1 MASFGQ
7 IDGQDVPVWELRS
20 PGGLT
25 ARVIPWG
32 ARLISLRT
40 PSRIG
45 KMGEI
50 ILGHDRLQEYIDNPT
65 YFGATCGR
73 YANRIAG
80 GRYDGVQLD
89 VNEAPNHLHGGVRGF
104 DKVVWQLAERSAQA
118 IRLTHVSPAGD
129 MGYPGRLEASVT
141 YAFEGDEHLSITMEA
156 TTDAPTVVNLVNHAY
171 FNLKGA
177 GDVLDHEMTVAAD
190 HYTPVGP
197 GLIPTGEL
205 APVAGT
211 PFDFRTP
218 RSLRAALAG
227 DGAGYDHNWC
237 LTGAS
242 PAVRLVEPT
251 SGRGLELST
260 DQPGVQIYTC
270 GMMPEGTPGRGG
282 ATYGKFAGLTLET
295 QRYPD
300 SPNNPT
306 FPSARLTPGETYRH
320 RMDFRFFT
328 V

>member
-1 MASFGQ
+1 MEIFGQ
-7 IDGQDVPVWELRS
+7 IDGQDVPVHELRS
-20 PGGLT
+20 TGGLT

-45 KMGEI
+45 RMGEI
-50 ILGHDRLQEYIDNPT
+50 ILGHDRLQDYVDHPT

-89 VNEAPNHLHGGVRGF
+89 VNEPPNHLHGGRLGF
-104 DKVVWQLAERSAQA
+104 DKAMWQLAEQA
-118 IRLTHVSPAGD
+118 RDAVRFTLVSPDGD
-129 MGYPGRLEASVT
+129 MGYPGRLVASTT
-141 YAFEGDEHLSITMEA
+141 YRFEGDDRLVIEMEA

-177 GDVLDHEMTVAAD
+177 GDILDHEMTVAAD

-197 GLIPTGEL
+197 GLIPTKEI

-211 PFDFRTP
+211 KFDFRSP
-218 RSLRAALAG
+218 KRIGDLAG
-227 DGAGYDHNWC
+227 DDGYDHNWC
-237 LTGAS
+237 LTG
-242 PAVRLVEPT
+242 PVRLTEAT
-251 SGRGLELST
+251 TGRGLELT
-260 DQPGVQIYTC
+260 TNQPGVQIYTC
-270 GMMPEGTPGRGG
+270 GMMSDATPARGG
-282 ATYGKFAGLTLET
+282 ARYGRFAGLTLET

-300 SPNNPT
+300 SPNTPA
-306 FPSARLTPGETYRH
+306 FPSARLLPGETYHH

-328 V
+328 T